1 VRVAL
6 LVLALVC
13 TGCGAVDADVGSR
26 EPLERYGIAVTPPP
40 GWHVRLTRG
49 RVEAANVPLGAP
61 GQKPELGAA
70 DLYAQLF
77 EYEPVPQATEASLAR
92 SYADGRPRPF
102 ITADFGSSELPGED
116 TDDHGFARR
125 NFRLGGRY
133 FNLFVESGAW
143 YPRDVA
149 ALNELV
155 ASLEVRTGDF
165 YPGTIEPP
173 RFAPLDGWWVGH
185 GGGGEVRA
193 NDMAEAWAATVPY
206 RNQRRRS
213 RRCRPTA
220 SSPGSASY
228 ATAAT

>member
-77 EYEPVPQATEASLAR
+77 EYEPVPQATAASLAH
-92 SYADGRPRPF
+92 SYADGRPKPF
-102 ITADFGSSELPGED
+102 ITADFPRSLDLLRRRRAVGGTAGAGLGD
-116 TDDHGFARR
+116 ARPAR
-125 NFRLGGRY
+125 VAGLG
-133 FNLFVESGAW
+133 
-143 YPRDVA
+143 PVA
-149 ALNELV
+149 A
-155 ASLEVRTGDF
+155 
-165 YPGTIEPP
+165 
-173 RFAPLDGWWVGH
+173 
-185 GGGGEVRA
+185 
-193 NDMAEAWAATVPY
+193 
-206 RNQRRRS
+206 RRS
-213 RRCRPTA
+213 R
-220 SSPGSASY
+220 
-228 ATAAT
+228 